1 MTYEI
6 KEKIDQEFERFVKDE
21 IDDSE
26 KKNIWDLMDIKI
38 IEHFSEILIEKSL
51 KN

>member
-26 KKNIWDLMDIKI
+26 KKNI
-38 IEHFSEILIEKSL
+38 
-51 KN
+51 